1 MNRTQIEQEVK
12 NLEAQLEEKRKQLEA
27 MPKRWRAKVNGIY
40 YYISSI
46 FEVNQE
52 DEDNIDWDHTLFNA
66 CNYFKTFE
74 EAEAMAEKTKLMFEM
89 TARVKELNGDWVANW
104 GDGNEVKLGLV
115 LGKNK
120 CYINK
125 FIYDNI
131 YIFGLSVQSQ
141 EHAKILLNEFK
152 ERIERWY

>member
-46 FEVNQE
+46 FKVNQE
-52 DEDNIDWDHTLFNA
+52 DEDNIDCDHTLFNA

-89 TARVKELNGDWVANW
+89 TVRVKELNGDWVADW
-104 GDGNEVKLGLV
+104 YGNKGKFGVKLHT
-115 LGKNK
+115 NI
-120 CYINK
+120 CYIDSFSSHNP
-125 FIYDNI
+125 F
-131 YIFGLSVQSQ
+131 IFGLSVQSK
-141 EHAKILLNEFK
+141 EHAEILLEEFK
-152 ERIERWY
+152 ERIEKYY